1 MAVPTPPAGFVPL
14 GQAEAMPEPP
24 AGFVALDPSTPP
36 KPRKREFGI
45 DWLQPVEAV
54 RARVAQLPEED
65 REDALRQWADAFVAN
80 ERKEGAGGPIQAL
93 GDTVRGVARGTL
105 VGPFADE
112 LQAKSTGALHSLT
125 GGYLG
130 SPEDESLAYQRARD
144 RAADAENPG
153 HALAS
158 KVVGGIGSAKPILQ
172 AGKTLLGR
180 IGLGAGVVGPGHG
193 YVAGF
198 GESEGDFQ
206 ERNEAGQRG
215 AGAGAIIGGV
225 LPVAGATLTR
235 GTGMVADAAY
245 PWLARMLPGG
255 SADKAA
261 DTILAQR
268 MRRGGTSPGAV
279 ADDLADGQ
287 RVATLGPNSQARLP
301 EMIADV
307 SDDMRRLTGSVY
319 RVGGEAGE
327 TVKTALDRR
336 QRGPEN
342 PYAARPQGGTEPAG
356 QMDDVLDAFDRT
368 MGIRTKGSARSTEQQ
383 MLATQKAVGERLYTQ
398 AKANSEDFD
407 LQPAL
412 DAMALKA
419 QQYPGPFAAKLG
431 RALNLFTYPTNAG
444 RWPVDNIARFDAS
457 KKALDDM
464 IERAEGNLK
473 RELVDFKKS
482 LLGRVHDYD
491 EAGNATRNVK
501 YQQARDTW
509 GTAAENREAID
520 LGRKALRENS
530 EVSVEQFRDL
540 TPAQQKLFR
549 LGLRE
554 AVKEALG
561 NRRPGQDV
569 TLLFQQRRV
578 QELMQEAIPK
588 SKGAKAEFSDR
599 PERFGEY
606 MRRQG
611 RMIETRDEV
620 LGNSKTAQRAGDDL
634 QVAGSMLGQMVNR
647 WRSSP
652 SLANMAIEAVA
663 EGWKRL
669 FGFRDDVALA
679 LAKRLTVSDPTERA
693 RVLAAVQARMGKDRF
708 GQLADYLD
716 AVNNRVTA
724 LASRQAGDTAAN
736 RCVDRYRRSSGAT
749 PIRAAARADHQ
760 SGGRIADHGS
770 AEDREAECR
779 HRAADRPAPAGARP
793 CEAAPVP
800 TADRATARAARGQG
814 HRRRVWCLADAVPGQ
829 PHTTEVSR
837 HGRR

>member
-1 MAVPTPPAGFVPL
+1 
-14 GQAEAMPEPP
+14 
-24 AGFVALDPSTPP
+24 
-36 KPRKREFGI
+36 
-45 DWLQPVEAV
+45 
-54 RARVAQLPEED
+54 
-65 REDALRQWADAFVAN
+65 
-80 ERKEGAGGPIQAL
+80 
-93 GDTVRGVARGTL
+93 
-105 VGPFADE
+105 
-112 LQAKSTGALHSLT
+112 
-125 GGYLG
+125 
-130 SPEDESLAYQRARD
+130 
-144 RAADAENPG
+144 
-153 HALAS
+153 
-158 KVVGGIGSAKPILQ
+158 
-172 AGKTLLGR
+172 
-180 IGLGAGVVGPGHG
+180 
-193 YVAGF
+193 
-198 GESEGDFQ
+198 
-206 ERNEAGQRG
+206 
-215 AGAGAIIGGV
+215 
-225 LPVAGATLTR
+225 
-235 GTGMVADAAY
+235 
-245 PWLARMLPGG
+245 
-255 SADKAA
+255 
-261 DTILAQR
+261 
-268 MRRGGTSPGAV
+268 
-279 ADDLADGQ
+279 
-287 RVATLGPNSQARLP
+287 
-301 EMIADV
+301 MIADV

-398 AKANSEDFD
+398 AKAGSEDFD

-431 RALNLFTYPTNAG
+431 RALNLFTYPTNNG

-561 NRRPGQDV
+561 TRRPGQDV

-588 SKGAKAEFSDR
+588 SKGAKAEFSNR

-606 MRRQG
+606 MGRQG

-716 AVNNRVTA
+716 AVNNRVVA

-736 RCVDRYRRSSGAT
+736 PASTDTAAAQAQPLSEQQRAQIINQAVGSLTTALQKTAKLDAGTAQQIAQRLLEPDPAKLRQFLRQIEQQQG
-749 PIRAAARADHQ
+749 PRAAKAIDDAF
-760 SGGRIADHGS
+760 
-770 AEDREAECR
+770 
-779 HRAADRPAPAGARP
+779 GAWLMQYQ
-793 CEAAPVP
+793 ANP
-800 TADRATARAARGQG
+800 T
-814 HRRRVWCLADAVPGQ
+814 Q
-829 PHTTEVSR
+829 PR
-837 HGRR
+837 